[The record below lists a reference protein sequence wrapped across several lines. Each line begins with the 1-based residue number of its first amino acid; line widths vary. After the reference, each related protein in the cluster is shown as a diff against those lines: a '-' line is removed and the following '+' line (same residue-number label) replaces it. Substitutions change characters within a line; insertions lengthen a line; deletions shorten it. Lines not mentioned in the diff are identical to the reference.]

1 MKKHILTILLV
12 MLGLVT
18 FGQQW
23 TAISGNTPSKYQ
35 VALVASSER
44 NITVDLQLS
53 GFFTSE
59 VTTPQGQACIVSLP
73 KTVSVAA
80 AGEPNLPMIPIPTI
94 IGDRA
99 LMGVQVISAEYTD
112 YPNMEIAPSK
122 GDFPR
127 SINPDDVPYT
137 YGEAYRHDAFF
148 PAQLVKLDE
157 PYIHRDVRGQN
168 MMVTPCQYNPITKV
182 LRVYHHLV
190 LSMDKIGYDTRNI
203 IESRNATFVM
213 DPEFKAMYENRYIN
227 YETSM
232 SRYTA
237 IEEAGELLVICY
249 DNFMSAMEPFVAW
262 KKQIGRPTT
271 MVGTSTAGSTNTAI
285 KSYITTYYNQH
296 PNLTD
301 VLLVGD
307 VAQIPGVSAGSGSYS
322 GKGDN
327 PYGQVAGSDRYN
339 DVIIGRF
346 CCETAA
352 QVTNHV
358 NKVINYERDL
368 NASATWL
375 SIGQG
380 VSKNEGAGQGHDGGE
395 SDYQHID
402 NIRTDLLN
410 YNYTNVYRDYQSVSG
425 TTASSANV
433 VSQHINEGVSII
445 NYCNHGSETSWGV
458 FSYSNS
464 HVNALTNDYKLPYI
478 ISVACLN
485 GKYDYGS
492 GCFAEAW
499 MRATNN
505 SNGNPTG
512 AIGGMFSYISQPWTP
527 PQYGQDEMVDILVES
542 YSNRIRRTMGGVSIN
557 GNMAILDLGASS
569 STNYGTYETW
579 ILFGD
584 PTLTLRNA
592 VPQNMGVTHAP
603 TMYTNATSFAV
614 NATNGNGALAT
625 LTRNGEIMGSAT
637 ITNGSCNITFTAPGS
652 TGTATLTVFGYNKI
666 TYIADIN
673 IVGGSASEYTINVSA
688 NPTAGGTVTGGG
700 TFPAGSTRTVTA
712 TANTGYTFQ
721 NWTENGTVVSTN
733 ASYSFTLNYDRNLV
747 ANFAAQTFTI
757 NATADPTV
765 GGSVSVSGNRDTFT
779 YGFEDGTTQGWTVG
793 SSDNGSTT
801 WTVGQSG
808 NPNQNYT
815 THGGNY
821 YIGSVYDESN
831 AVDDWLISP
840 QFMLGGTMSFYIK
853 TTSASY
859 TDYYS
864 VLVST
869 GTNAISQ
876 FTTTVVSAT
885 RVTSTNYTVVNV
897 NLGSYSGM
905 GYVAIRHTANAD
917 QASLLVDDITIVE
930 GEDPGTDSGTFNYG
944 QTCTVTATPNSG
956 YQFVNW
962 TENGTAV
969 SSSATYSFT
978 VTSNRDLVAHFTNQ
992 TQSYTIAVSANPT
1005 NGGTVTGGGTFS
1017 QGQSCTVVAAPNA
1030 NYTFNNWTE
1039 NGTVVSTNTS
1049 YTFTV
1054 NGNRTLVAN
1063 FTYTPP
1069 TYTVAVSANPT
1080 NGGTVTGGGTFQQG
1094 QSCTVNATANTGYT
1108 FTNWTENGTVV
1119 STNAQYT
1126 FTVSG
1131 NRALV
1136 ANFTI
1141 NTYTI
1146 NVSANPT
1153 AGGTVSGGGT
1163 FTYGQSCTVNATAA
1177 TGYTFTNWTE
1187 NGTVVS
1193 TNAHYTFT
1201 VNANRNLVAHFTA
1214 NTYTITVSASP
1225 TNGGIVTGGGT
1236 FTYGQSCTLTATAN
1250 SGFTFI
1256 NWTENGSFV
1265 SSNATLTFT
1274 VTGNANIV
1282 AHFTENPLPMYTI
1295 TVTPKPAEGGTVSG
1309 GGTYQE
1315 GQSCAVVATPA
1326 PGYTFTNWTEN
1337 GTVVSTD
1344 SRYTFVVTGNRNLNA
1359 NFTAIDYVISASIDP
1374 AEGGIIEGAGTF
1386 AYGSEITL
1394 KVVLNDSYT
1403 FLYWTENGLIVS
1415 YDQNYAFTVT
1425 NNRTLVANVQ
1435 HIEGIEEHT
1444 GVSFDIYPNPVSDKL
1459 TIEASEAIDNIEVFN
1474 IAGAMVFS
1482 QKNCTEKVE
1491 INTTDMPA
1499 GTYVIRMTTK
1509 NASEVRRFVKF

>member
-44 NITVDLQLS
+44 NITIDLQLS

-73 KTVSVAA
+73 RTVSVAA

-99 LMGVQVISAEYTD
+99 LMDVQVISSEYTD

-137 YGEAYRHDAFF
+137 YGEAYQHDAFF
-148 PAQLVKLDE
+148 PAQLVELDE

-227 YETSM
+227 YEASM

-375 SIGQG
+375 PIGQG

-673 IVGGSASEYTINVSA
+673 IIGGSASEYTINVSA

-747 ANFAAQTFTI
+747 ANFTMPTFTI
-757 NATADPTV
+757 NATADSTV

-840 QFMLGGTMSFYIK
+840 QFMLGGSMSFYIK
-853 TTSASY
+853 TTSTSY

-897 NLGSYSGM
+897 NLGSYSSM

-1054 NGNRTLVAN
+1054 NANRTLVAN

-1094 QSCTVNATANTGYT
+1094 QSCTVSATAATGFAFANWTENGTVVSTNAQYTFTVNANRTLVANFTANTYTINVSANPTAGGTVSGGGSFTYGQSCTVSATAATGYS

-1126 FTVSG
+1126 FTV
-1131 NRALV
+1131 
-1136 ANFTI
+1136 
-1141 NTYTI
+1141 
-1146 NVSANPT
+1146 
-1153 AGGTVSGGGT
+1153 
-1163 FTYGQSCTVNATAA
+1163 
-1177 TGYTFTNWTE
+1177 
-1187 NGTVVS
+1187 
-1193 TNAHYTFT
+1193 
-1201 VNANRNLVAHFTA
+1201 NANRSLVAHFTA
-1214 NTYTITVSASP
+1214 NTYAVSVSANP
-1225 TNGGIVTGGGT
+1225 AAGGTVTGGGT
-1236 FTYGQSCTLTATAN
+1236 FTYGQSCTVVATPNAN
-1250 SGFTFI
+1250 YTFN
-1256 NWTENGSFV
+1256 NWTQNGNVV
-1265 SSNATLTFT
+1265 STNASYTFT
-1274 VTGNANIV
+1274 VNANRTLV
-1282 AHFTENPLPMYTI
+1282 ANFTYVAPPTNY
-1295 TVTPKPAEGGTVSG
+1295 TVTVSANPTEGGTVTG

-1315 GQSCAVVATPA
+1315 GQTCTVEATTNVGYNFINWTENGVEFSA
-1326 PGYTFTNWTEN
+1326 SASYTFTVTANRTLVANYEVQTVKINVTVDPMGGGRVTGNGTYNYGEQVTLSITPSEFFTFLNWTEN
-1337 GTVVSTD
+1337 GTIVSEEP
-1344 SRYTFVVTGNRNLNA
+1344 TF
-1359 NFTAIDYVISASIDP
+1359 
-1374 AEGGIIEGAGTF
+1374 TF
-1386 AYGSEITL
+1386 QA
-1394 KVVLNDSYT
+1394 
-1403 FLYWTENGLIVS
+1403 TENRDLVVHL
-1415 YDQNYAFTVT
+1415 QNTQG
-1425 NNRTLVANVQ
+1425 VAENAIQAMV
-1435 HIEGIEEHT
+1435 
-1444 GVSFDIYPNPVSDKL
+1444 YPNPTKGDI
-1459 TIEASEAIDNIEVFN
+1459 TIECEGLSHVRIVNAFGQTVYNADLEGDQTRIDLSQMAKGIYMMHLET
-1474 IAGAMVFS
+1474 AGGQTVR
-1482 QKNCTEKVE
+1482 KIVVE
-1491 INTTDMPA
+1491 
-1499 GTYVIRMTTK
+1499 
-1509 NASEVRRFVKF
+1509 